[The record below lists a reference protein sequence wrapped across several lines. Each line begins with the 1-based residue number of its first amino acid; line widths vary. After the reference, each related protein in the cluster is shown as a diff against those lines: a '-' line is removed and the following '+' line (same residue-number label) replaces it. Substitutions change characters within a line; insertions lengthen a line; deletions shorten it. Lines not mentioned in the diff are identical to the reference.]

1 MNYMEKPT
9 NNFILTAENLAVGY
23 PGKPEKIVVSSGMNF
38 SIREGELVAIVGI
51 NGVGKSTLLK
61 TLTKELSP
69 LDGSVFINGV
79 SLEEYSNKNLAEMI
93 SVVLTNQT
101 ISKNLRVCELV
112 ALGRQPYTNWLGNLS
127 EVDEKAVARAIEQV
141 QLSDLSQK
149 KCSELSDGQLQK
161 VLIART
167 LAQDTPLIF
176 MDEPTTHLD
185 LYHKAHVLQLLK
197 KLSQETKK
205 AIVFASHEINLALRL
220 CDKIILLHR
229 GRAIFGSPEELV
241 QNGDFDKLFPAE
253 IIEFNRESR
262 SFQIRSGID

>member
-1 MNYMEKPT
+1 MEKPA
-9 NNFILTAENLAVGY
+9 NNPILKAENLAVGY
-23 PGKPEKIVVSSGMNF
+23 RGKREEIVVSSGMNF
-38 SIREGELVAIVGI
+38 SIHEGELVAVVGI
-51 NGVGKSTLLK
+51 NGAGKSTLLK

-69 LDGSVFINGV
+69 LEGSIFINGV
-79 SLEEYSNKNLAEMI
+79 SLEEYSNKNLAELI

-101 ISKNLRVCELV
+101 ISKNLSVYELV
-112 ALGRQPYTNWLGNLS
+112 ALGRQPYTDWLGNLN
-127 EVDEKAVARAIEQV
+127 ETDKKAILRAMEQV
-141 QLSDLSQK
+141 ELRDLSQK

-220 CDKIILLHR
+220 CDTIILLH
-229 GRAIFGSPEELV
+229 GSHALFGSPESLI
-241 QNGDFDKLFPAE
+241 QNGGFDSLFPAE
-253 IIEFNRESR
+253 IIEFDRISR
-262 SFQIRSGID
+262 SFQIRG